1 MYCIANRIVLNF
13 KIIKERIAVAMLN
26 LETDLQHN
34 DPYKARRSL
43 ATLYNDLED
52 HLLCMEG

>member
-13 KIIKERIAVAMLN
+13 KIIKERIAVAILN
-26 LETDLQHN
+26 QETDLQHN
-34 DPYKARRSL
+34 DPYKARRSS